1 MLVLTRKR
9 GEAIELSSNGTI
21 IATVVVTGT
30 SKGATKLGIDA
41 PPEVQ
46 VVRTEIKQKQPQEE
60 AA

>member
-9 GEAIELSSNGTI
+9 GEAIELSSNGTT
-21 IATVVVTGT
+21 IATVFVTGT

-41 PPEVQ
+41 PPEVH
-46 VVRTEIKQKQPQEE
+46 VVRTEIKEQPQEE